1 MAGIERV
8 VVRRMELADV
18 EAVHQIDTL
27 SFSLPW
33 PERSFR
39 FELLENPLSRAW
51 VAVVGEEKQIA
62 AMMVLW
68 LIVDEAHIGTLATH
82 PNFRRLGLGA
92 RLLAHGLL
100 AAREE
105 GAQQSFLEVRRGNL
119 AAQALYQRFGYEVTA
134 VRARYYRDNG
144 EDALLMTL
152 ADLQSEACRVR
163 LTAFL

>member
-1 MAGIERV
+1 MEGV
-8 VVRRMELADV
+8 WVRRMELADI
-18 EAVHQIDTL
+18 EAVHEIDLL

-51 VAVVGEEKQIA
+51 VAGMSTGAEQRIA

-82 PNFRRLGLGA
+82 PNFRRVGLGA

-100 AAREE
+100 SAREE
-105 GAQQSFLEVRRGNL
+105 GAQQSLLEVRRSNL

-152 ADLQSEACRVR
+152 SDLQSEACRVR
-163 LTAFL
+163 LMAFL